1 MNTPDKD
8 EFPRP
13 AWNQA
18 AIWMG
23 CDLAALSRIMR
34 HYRWRVDAA
43 FWFEASIDLTFAT
56 GNSLL
61 RMIQAATCNHR
72 VRRVALPD
80 DPVFILGHWRTG
92 TTLLHELLALD
103 PLNRCPT
110 TYECLLPHHF
120 LLTERWLKRWIA
132 FALPSR
138 RPPDNMAVGWDR
150 PQEDEFALSNMGVA
164 SPYWQIG
171 FPNEPPMDASWFDL
185 SGLSDKQRHQWQHAF
200 RTFLQR
206 LLCHRAGRLV
216 LKSPPHTFRV
226 ATLVEMFPRA
236 RFVHIVR
243 NPFEVYSS
251 TVKLWKSLFSS
262 LGYQKPNYRELDEFV
277 LRTFAQMHES
287 LQQTRPLVASERF
300 LDVRYEQL
308 VADPVSVVGDIYE
321 QLQLEG
327 FDGLRPA
334 LTRYASDH
342 TDYKPNRHELDD
354 ATRAVIAERWRSY
367 FETYGY

>member
-1 MNTPDKD
+1 MLTPDKD

-23 CDLAALSRIMR
+23 CDLPALARMMR

-43 FWFEASIDLTFAT
+43 FWFEALIDLTFAS

-61 RMIQAATCNHR
+61 RLVQTASSNHR
-72 VRRVALPD
+72 VRRIALPD
-80 DPVFILGHWRTG
+80 DPVFIIGHWRTG

-103 PLNRCPT
+103 PPNRCPT

-120 LLTERWLKRWIA
+120 LLTERWLKRWIS

-150 PQEDEFALSNMGVA
+150 PQEDEFALCNMGAV

-171 FPNEPPMDASWFDL
+171 FPNEPPLDAGWIDL
-185 SGLSDKQRHQWQHAF
+185 SGLSDEKRDQWRRAF

-206 LLCHRAGRLV
+206 LLCHRHGRLV

-226 ATLVEMFPRA
+226 ATLVEMFPQA
-236 RFVHIVR
+236 RFIHVVR
-243 NPFEVYSS
+243 NPFEVFSS
-251 TVKLWKSLFSS
+251 TRKLWKSLYSS
-262 LGYQKPNYRELDEFV
+262 LGYQKPLYRELDELV
-277 LRTFAQMHES
+277 LLTFAQMHQS
-287 LQQTRPLVASERF
+287 LQRTRPLVESERF
-300 LDVRYEQL
+300 MDVRYEQL
-308 VADPVSVVGDIYE
+308 VADPVAIVGDIYE
-321 QLQLEG
+321 HLQLDG

-334 LTRYASDH
+334 LTKYASDH
-342 TDYKPNRHELDD
+342 AEYKPNRHELND
-354 ATRAVIAERWRSY
+354 ATRVVIAERWQSY
-367 FETYGY
+367 FEAYGY

>member
-1 MNTPDKD
+1 MNSPDND

-23 CDLAALSRIMR
+23 CDLPALTRIMR

-43 FWFEASIDLTFAT
+43 FGFEAAIDLAFAT
-56 GNSLL
+56 GNSAL
-61 RMIQAATCNHR
+61 RIVQAATCNRR
-72 VRRVALPD
+72 VRHVALPD

-110 TYECLLPHHF
+110 TYECLVPHHF
-120 LLTERWLKRWIA
+120 LLTERWLKRWIG

-150 PQEDEFALSNMGVA
+150 PQEDEFALCNMGVA

-171 FPNEPPMDASWFDL
+171 FPNEPPLDPGWFDL
-185 SGLSDKQRHQWQHAF
+185 SGLSDYERERWRRAF
-200 RTFLQR
+200 WTFLQR
-206 LLCHRAGRLV
+206 LLYHRPGRLV

-226 ATLVEMFPRA
+226 ATLVDMFPRA

-243 NPFEVYSS
+243 NPFEVFSS
-251 TVKLWKSLFSS
+251 TCKLWKSLYSS
-262 LGYQKPNYRELDEFV
+262 LGYQKPNYRDLDELV
-277 LRTFAQMHES
+277 LRSFERMHLS
-287 LQQTRPLVASERF
+287 LQQARPLVDSQRF

-308 VADPVSVVGDIYE
+308 VADPVAIIEDIYNRF
-321 QLQLEG
+321 QLDG

-334 LTRYASDH
+334 LVRYASEH
-342 TDYKPNRHELDD
+342 ADYQPNRHALEE
-354 ATRAVIAERWRSY
+354 ATRATIAERWRSY
-367 FETYGY
+367 FEEYRY